1 MGSFLARTVM
11 VKRPDFYTGVIIMGT
26 GCGKGIVGKIGKLL
40 CKREIRKNGSKSPA
54 ITMNKLS
61 FGAYNKQFEPTAT
74 DFDWL
79 SRDAKEVEKYVKDD
93 KCGFLCSNGF
103 FYDMLTGIEFA
114 NSRAN
119 AEKLPKDLPLL
130 IISGEMD
137 PVGDFGKGVRKVYDL
152 YTGAGVVDVTL
163 KLIPGARHE
172 ILNETNRKEVYE
184 ILAKWLEAHI

>member
-1 MGSFLARTVM
+1 M
-11 VKRPDFYTGVIIMGT
+11 
-26 GCGKGIVGKIGKLL
+26 
-40 CKREIRKNGSKSPA
+40 
-54 ITMNKLS
+54 MNKLS
-61 FGAYNKQFEPTAT
+61 FGSYNKQFEPTAT

-103 FYDMLTGIEFA
+103 FYDLLTGVEFA

-137 PVGDFGKGVRKVYDL
+137 PVGDFGRGVRKVYDL

-184 ILAKWLEAHI
+184 ILANWLEAHI